1 MKAIFMHYLLKKVKK
16 FLNKKLILSYNTHFN
31 KAVLLIKLKIKLN
44 IIKILKVKMHH
55 LKKRL

>member
-1 MKAIFMHYLLKKVKK
+1 MKVIFVYCLLEKIRK

-44 IIKILKVKMHH
+44 IIEALEMKIYYLE
-55 LKKRL
+55 KKL